1 MFGDYTVLSGLMI
14 VPLMTPAAK
23 STVSNLASPPTGCAP
38 QGQKPWRRAG
48 FTAQIVA
55 PLAEGASTAGRPGP
69 RRPMPRSCSSRN
81 GFMGASMVDDHA
93 TAQPPGL
100 TLELYAAA
108 KALPVS
114 FLRECGLSDIVLADR
129 PVVRIPYLG
138 AGGVTTFRWFGRR
151 PSCGLTSC
159 DALAG

>member
-1 MFGDYTVLSGLMI
+1 
-14 VPLMTPAAK
+14 
-23 STVSNLASPPTGCAP
+23 
-38 QGQKPWRRAG
+38 
-48 FTAQIVA
+48 
-55 PLAEGASTAGRPGP
+55 
-69 RRPMPRSCSSRN
+69 MPRSCSSRN